1 MSCFA
6 AALNVGPT
14 TLMTSHYQLDG
25 LESDLG
31 STAGLAKLLDR
42 DDAALARALKGDRML
57 DSKLWLAIVLR
68 ADSETLFTT
77 TDGRVRVC
85 HVQLV
90 RPGNDIALV
99 AGSDS
104 SGPLETLCLVPRS
117 VHPPWSCRSL
127 YAAKRNP

>member
-42 DDAALARALKGDRML
+42 NDTALAFALKGDRML
-57 DSKLWLAIVLR
+57 ES
-68 ADSETLFTT
+68 
-77 TDGRVRVC
+77 
-85 HVQLV
+85 V